1 MKRALT
7 TNDFF
12 LVVVSGIEGAD
23 ANPKVRIIVDPLRHL
38 QPAESGAIT
47 LTGIHGATSLIYD
60 FTQVDVST
68 PEDAIVEPG

>member
-7 TNDFF
+7 TKDFF
-12 LVVVSGIEGAD
+12 LVVVSGVEGVD

-47 LTGIHGATSLIYD
+47 LTGIRGATSRTYV
-60 FTQVDVST
+60 FTQIDAST
-68 PEDAIVEPG
+68 PEGALVEPG